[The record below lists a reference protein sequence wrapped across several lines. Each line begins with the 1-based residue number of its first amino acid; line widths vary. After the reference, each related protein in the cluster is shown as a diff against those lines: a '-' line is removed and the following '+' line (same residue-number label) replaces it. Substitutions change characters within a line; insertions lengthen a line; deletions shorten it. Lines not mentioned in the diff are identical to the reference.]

1 MKYLIVMLFLFVV
14 FSSTTTLI
22 LNSSIIIYAQE
33 STTNSP
39 QNDQTVMPEEKSSS
53 SSFNI
58 AIASDWGC
66 DVNAKKTAENIQEKN
81 PELVIAGGD
90 LSYDKSAN
98 CWDNI
103 ISPFESKLKISMGD
117 HEYHDT
123 KGGK

>member
-1 MKYLIVMLFLFVV
+1 MILLITTISIISFTFNYIYATE
-14 FSSTTTLI
+14 TTTTTAI
-22 LNSSIIIYAQE
+22 NNNSN
-33 STTNSP
+33 TN
-39 QNDQTVMPEEKSSS
+39 QTKKD
-53 SSFNI
+53 FNI

-81 PELVIAGGD
+81 PELVIAGGN

-98 CWDNI
+98 CWENI

-123 KGGK
+123 KGGKEL